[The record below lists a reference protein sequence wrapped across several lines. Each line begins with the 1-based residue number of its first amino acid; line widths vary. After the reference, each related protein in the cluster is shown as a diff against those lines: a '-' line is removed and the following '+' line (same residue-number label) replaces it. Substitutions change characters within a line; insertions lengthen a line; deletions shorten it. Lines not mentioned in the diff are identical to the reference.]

1 MTNETVEPA
10 SESLGQI
17 LKNARE
23 NQGYDFDTI
32 CTETRIS
39 RSNLQAMESD
49 DYESLPADAF
59 ARGFYNIYAR
69 VLGLDPEEII
79 ARFLAERGSTPQG
92 NGQAIQNPPAKKAQK
107 QVSNMAEP
115 SGVSPLSTI
124 GFALLLLI
132 VIGAGVCWH
141 FNINPA
147 TFISE
152 KLRGLQQDT
161 ETTETLPAPEEGD
174 KEAGQN
180 QEVGQESSDN
190 STSRFQVGGEHFTV
204 TSNSRLC

>member
-10 SESLGQI
+10 SESLGQF

-49 DYESLPADAF
+49 DYDSLPADAF

-69 VLGLDPEEII
+69 VVGLDPEEII

-92 NGQAIQNPPAKKAQK
+92 NGQAIQNPPARKAQK
-107 QVSNMAEP
+107 QVGNMAEP

-132 VIGAGVCWH
+132 IIGAGVCWH

-152 KLRGLQQDT
+152 KLRSLQET
-161 ETTETLPAPEEGD
+161 ETTETLPSPEEGE
-174 KEAGQN
+174 KEEGQD
-180 QEVGQESSDN
+180 QGIGQEGSDN
-190 STSRFQVGGEHFTV
+190 STSYFQVGGEYFTV